1 MHNLSLLL
9 LFASLTARAALV
21 GRAPLRSPAA
31 ATRLSR
37 LAGPPLLQLPDIG
50 SLVSKLRGEQSS
62 EIAQLGAE
70 DSAMGEVN
78 TDDLEFIPRVLVIGA
93 TGRTGTIVVRKLVLR
108 GFRVSVLVRSL
119 STETLTRLGSNV
131 QYSYGD
137 ILDYQSL
144 LDAMEDVDKVVF
156 AASAGITAQGD
167 PATEEAGIRNI
178 LRALQDTRTFSY
190 GAAEATK
197 LSLFKFRRDAARTT
211 ASCSTAHA
219 RRASRASPFC
229 FRPTLTRGSCSP
241 PTTTSARGSPPP
253 ASPPRAGRW
262 RTGSD
267 RTHTPTAQRAV
278 GKSARRAA
286 ASCDGGRARCA

>member
-1 MHNLSLLL
+1 MHNLSLLV

-119 STETLTRLGSNV
+119 STETLTRLGGNV

-197 LSLFKFRRDAARTT
+197 LSLFKFRRDADFDAWQLQPADDDLGARL
-211 ASCSTAHA
+211 AA
-219 RRASRASPFC
+219 
-229 FRPTLTRGSCSP
+229 
-241 PTTTSARGSPPP
+241 
-253 ASPPRAGRW
+253 AGL
-262 RTGSD
+262 S
-267 RTHTPTAQRAV
+267 
-278 GKSARRAA
+278 SARRAVAYWKRSDAHPNGVFVGTVYDTYLGA
-286 ASCDGGRARCA
+286 AVVQCSFLDAAAAEGGGVAGRRVRLA

>member
-1 MHNLSLLL
+1 MHNLSLLV

-21 GRAPLRSPAA
+21 GRAPLRSPVA

-37 LAGPPLLQLPDIG
+37 LAGPPLLQLPDLG

-119 STETLTRLGSNV
+119 STETLTRLGGNV

-197 LSLFKFRRDAARTT
+197 LSLFKFRRDAARTP

-219 RRASRASPFC
+219 RRASRASPFSLQAD
-229 FRPTLTRGSCSP
+229 FDAWQLQPADDDLG
-241 PTTTSARGSPPP
+241 ARL
-253 ASPPRAGRW
+253 AAAGL
-262 RTGSD
+262 S
-267 RTHTPTAQRAV
+267 
-278 GKSARRAA
+278 SARRAVA
-286 ASCDGGRARCA
+286 YWKRSDAHPNGAARCRQECAARGGEL